1 MQPEIK
7 NRSARKA
14 KWIANRGHSWFEA
27 PMYYVSIAYRGRQL
41 GLIVATDSEEV
52 AQREGEALCMD
63 LGHLAKP
70 ISVTKVVIQ

>member
-7 NRSARKA
+7 NRSAIKA
-14 KWIANRGHSWFEA
+14 KRTANTGHSWFEA
-27 PMYYVSIAYRGRQL
+27 PMYYVSIAYRGKQL
-41 GLIVATDSEEV
+41 GLLVETDSEEV
-52 AQREGEALCMD
+52 AQREGEALCVD